1 MTTFIKSRV
10 NAGRGILYGAA
21 WAVLSFL
28 MLPMMIVFPISV
40 TDRRYLS
47 LPQDGISFAHF
58 ANLLSNPK
66 WVASLGHSFV
76 IASASTLIAVTLGT
90 LCAVGCWR
98 IGSKLSESVRSLM
111 LVPLIVPTIIYA
123 LGVYRFWIQLDL
135 LDTYLGVIIA
145 HAVTGLPYVVI
156 TVSASLANFDY
167 RLEQAARNLGAGLV
181 QTVRLV
187 ILPNVMPGILSGSI
201 FAFIHSW
208 DELVVVLFIAS
219 RNVFTL
225 PRMMWDGVNENL
237 DPTIAAVAV
246 VMMAVTLGLLLIE
259 LSLRARR
266 ERQSTNTADDGA

>member
-1 MTTFIKSRV
+1 MAGFAENRRTV
-10 NAGRGILYGAA
+10 GRGVLYGCA

-28 MLPMMIVFPISV
+28 MLPMAIVFPISV
-40 TDRRYLS
+40 TDKRYLS
-47 LPQDGISFAHF
+47 LPHDGISFAHF

-66 WVASLGHSFV
+66 WLASLGHSLV
-76 IASASTLIAVTLGT
+76 IASASTVIAVVLGT

-98 IGSKLSESVRSLM
+98 IGSKWSESVRSLM
-111 LVPLIVPTIIYA
+111 LAPLIVPTIIYA

-167 RLEQAARNLGAGLV
+167 RLEQAARNLGAGLW

-187 ILPNVMPGILSGSI
+187 ILPNVMPGILSGAI

-219 RNVFTL
+219 RKVFTL

-246 VMMAVTLGLLLIE
+246 VMMAVTLGLLIVE

-266 ERQSTNTADDGA
+266 ERLDQSAGKDS

>member
-1 MTTFIKSRV
+1 MAGFAENRPSV
-10 NAGRGILYGAA
+10 GRGVLYGGA

-47 LPQDGISFAHF
+47 LPHDGISFAHF
-58 ANLLSNPK
+58 ANLLTNPK
-66 WVASLGHSFV
+66 WLASLGHSFV
-76 IASASTLIAVTLGT
+76 IAVAATVIAVTLGA

-98 IGSKLSESVRSLM
+98 IGSKMSESVRSLM

-187 ILPNVMPGILSGSI
+187 ILPNVMPGILSGAI

-219 RNVFTL
+219 RKVFTL

-237 DPTIAAVAV
+237 DPSIAAVAV
-246 VMMAVTLGLLLIE
+246 VMMAVTLGLLIVE

-266 ERQSTNTADDGA
+266 ERQAQTGARGDE

>member
-1 MTTFIKSRV
+1 MAGFAENRPS
-10 NAGRGILYGAA
+10 AGRGVLYGCA

-28 MLPMMIVFPISV
+28 MLPMAIVFPISV

-47 LPQDGISFAHF
+47 LPHDGISFAHF
-58 ANLLSNPK
+58 GNLLSNPK
-66 WVASLGHSFV
+66 WVASLGNSFL
-76 IASASTLIAVTLGT
+76 IASASTVIAVGLGT

-111 LVPLIVPTIIYA
+111 LAPLIVPTIIYA

-135 LDTYLGVIIA
+135 LDTYVGVIIA

-167 RLEQAARNLGAGLV
+167 RLEQAARNLGAGLW
-181 QTVRLV
+181 QTVRMV

-219 RNVFTL
+219 RKVFTL

-246 VMMAVTLGLLLIE
+246 VMMAVTLCLLIME

-266 ERQSTNTADDGA
+266 ERQAQTSARGDE